1 MKIAVSAKSEG
12 LNAKIDDRFGRC
24 EYFVIVDSETA
35 DVKTIEN
42 EAKHEG
48 AGAGGKAVRAL
59 SQNGVDVVIAPE
71 LGPKAVTAIK
81 AFEIKAFKKD
91 EFETVGDVVE
101 AYKAGKLEE
110 FKLATVEEHAG
121 LRRV

>member
-1 MKIAVSAKSEG
+1 MKIAVSAKSSG
-12 LNAKIDDRFGRC
+12 LNARIDDRFGRC
-24 EYFVIVDSETA
+24 EYFVIVDSETM

-42 EAKHEG
+42 EAKLEG
-48 AGAGGKAVRAL
+48 SGAGGKAVRAL

-91 EFETVGDVVE
+91 KFETVGDAVE

-110 FKLATVEEHAG
+110 FELATVEEHAG

>member
-1 MKIAVSAKSEG
+1 MKIAITSKG
-12 LNAKIDDRFGRC
+12 KGIKAKIDDRFGRC
-24 EYFVIVDSETA
+24 EYFVIVDTDTT

-42 EAKHEG
+42 EAKNEG
-48 AGAGGKAVRAL
+48 SGAGGKAVREL
-59 SQNGVDVVIAPE
+59 SKNGVEVVIAPE

-81 AFEIKAFKKD
+81 AFEIKAFKKGSYEIVED
-91 EFETVGDVVE
+91 AFE

-110 FKLATVEEHAG
+110 YKYASVEEHAG